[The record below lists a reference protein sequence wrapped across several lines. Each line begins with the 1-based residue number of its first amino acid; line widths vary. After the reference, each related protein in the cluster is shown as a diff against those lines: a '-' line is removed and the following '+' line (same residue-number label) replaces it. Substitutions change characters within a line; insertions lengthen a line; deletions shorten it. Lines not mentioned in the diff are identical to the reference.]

1 MLLFTSISYVLT
13 ETHSKQRTYWEVRVS
28 GSRRI
33 QGFENVIKK
42 EFNVDDNDPYAIH
55 IDIFIYFIIYLA

>member
-13 ETHSKQRTYWEVRVS
+13 ETHSKQRKYWEVRVS

-42 EFNVDDNDPYAIH
+42 EFNVDDNDPYATH

>member
-1 MLLFTSISYVLT
+1 MLT

>member
-13 ETHSKQRTYWEVRVS
+13 ETHSKQRKYWEVRVS